1 MNLNLII
8 GLLFKEN
15 QFLFDLFDLFNFF
28 LGLFGI
34 VYEGMQIMMVYII
47 ILCYII
53 FWILSKCID
62 YRIC

>member
-1 MNLNLII
+1 
-8 GLLFKEN
+8 
-15 QFLFDLFDLFNFF
+15 
-28 LGLFGI
+28 LFGI

-47 ILCYII
+47 ILYYII